1 MVEKRI
7 INNIN
12 THIASYKLSTYEKIE
27 SKLNFDGFHSG
38 NIMKASPKKA
48 LRIVIPFTAICTVA
62 VVAAIVIPITLKHQS
77 NVQPNQIAM
86 KPISNDVLSFYL
98 KNSSFESNDIPSG
111 TSVGM
116 LYNTYKQKPERMVDL
131 AQKKE
136 IYSLSAE
143 SSLRCYYAT
152 KEVHEAVEQQLFA
165 EPDDFMLPWRGLT
178 AYCYGYRYGSWPDNL
193 KNAQLMEVVIDAE
206 TNQIETNINDYYLLD
221 IVRYYNDSN
230 VDDFNFIDFI
240 SYSKDDDQTLINLSE
255 SKDSYKY
262 CSCTFTSP
270 NKLQNI
276 ANYSYVY
283 LLDYHSFE
291 ITQEDGI
298 EVVNDTFGYLHRD
311 DSHYYDEIDNCVIRK
326 SFIESQA
333 NCDFYDVTFDY
344 DKLVKLFG
352 F

>member
-12 THIASYKLSTYEKIE
+12 KHIALYNFNTYEKTK
-27 SKLNFDGFHSG
+27 SKLHFDGFHSG

-48 LRIVIPFTAICTVA
+48 LSIAIPVTAVCMIAVI
-62 VVAAIVIPITLKHQS
+62 AAIVIPITLKHQS
-77 NVQPNQIAM
+77 NVQSNQIAM

-98 KNSSFESNDIPSG
+98 KNTSFGSNDIPSG

-116 LYNTYKQKPERMVDL
+116 LYNTYKQKPEQMADL

-136 IYSLSAE
+136 IFSLSAE
-143 SSLRCYYAT
+143 SSLRCYYVT
-152 KEVHEAVEQQLFA
+152 KEVLDAVNQQFV
-165 EPDDFMLPWRGLT
+165 PPSDFMLPWRGLT
-178 AYCYGYRYGSWPDNL
+178 AYCYGYSYGSWPDDL
-193 KNAQLMEVVIDAE
+193 KNAQLMEAVIDAS
-206 TNQIETNINDYYLLD
+206 TNQIDTNINDYYLLD
-221 IVRYYNDSN
+221 VVRYYNDPN
-230 VDDFNFIDFI
+230 IDDFSFIDFI
-240 SYSKDDDQTLINLSE
+240 SYSADDNQALVNLVT
-255 SKDSYKY
+255 SKDSYKF
-262 CSCTFTSP
+262 CSCTFTNP

-311 DSHYYDEIDNCVIRK
+311 DPHYYDEIDNCIIRK
-326 SFIESQA
+326 TFIKSQG
-333 NCDFYDVTFDY
+333 NYDFYDVTFDY
-344 DKLVKLFG
+344 EKLVKLFG